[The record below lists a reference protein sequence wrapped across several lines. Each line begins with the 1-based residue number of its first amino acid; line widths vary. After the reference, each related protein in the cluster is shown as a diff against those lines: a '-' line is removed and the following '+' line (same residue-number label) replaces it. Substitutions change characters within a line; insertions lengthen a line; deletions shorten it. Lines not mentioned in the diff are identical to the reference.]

1 MYFLFQTLG
10 AFLGAAIIFAE
21 YHGTCYVILILF
33 LVETVY
39 YVSSFSYTCF
49 YFYFLDAMYDYAGEK
64 NELLVTGEK
73 ATAGIFATYPNPHLT
88 ILNGFFDQ
96 VSNCKLVTNLYIYF
110 CILLRIPKLF
120 QGNFCVNALH

>member
-1 MYFLFQTLG
+1 MYEF
-10 AFLGAAIIFAE
+10 
-21 YHGTCYVILILF
+21 
-33 LVETVY
+33 
-39 YVSSFSYTCF
+39 
-49 YFYFLDAMYDYAGEK
+49 AGEK
-64 NELLVTGEK
+64 NQLLVTGEN

-120 QGNFCVNALH
+120 QDNFCVNALH